1 MSSKLPMGVE
11 TIYRPCFSLL
21 IFGSVSRFIILI
33 DYNITIKMK
42 KFIQFI
48 IFTLTALILNIHQIL
63 ADEKIKIGLVVP
75 LSGEYKEIGDSIL
88 KATRLAINKIDDDKI
103 KIVPKDTRAD
113 PEITLKVSK
122 ELQEQGIKII
132 IGPVFNK
139 NLAYLKDLKEVT
151 FLSLS
156 NTSTNNPNNVI
167 NGGINAIS
175 QIKAIKKFQ
184 KFNNLER
191 SILLI
196 PNSNFKSEIEDAV
209 VKTKIKLKDKFVYDT
224 DPTILTSQIEKLTRY
239 KIRKQNLKDE
249 IKRLENSD
257 EANKE
262 NKILNLKKR
271 DTLGGINFDSVII
284 ADFDESLKSVTTS
297 LLYTD
302 VSSNRVNYIT
312 LNQWFDKSIL
322 KEENLQ
328 PIYFP
333 SINKENYDNFVSE
346 YFKIYNDYPNQISFL
361 SFDLVGLVYFLIY
374 KNDFVIDNK
383 IFYKKNKFKGKI
395 GIFEINKNKIS
406 HILNFY
412 VAENNNFRKIF

>member
-1 MSSKLPMGVE
+1 
-11 TIYRPCFSLL
+11 
-21 IFGSVSRFIILI
+21 
-33 DYNITIKMK
+33 MK

-48 IFTLTALILNIHQIL
+48 IFTFIGLILNIFHSL

-75 LSGEYKEIGDSIL
+75 LSGEYKEVGNSIL
-88 KATRLAINKIDDDKI
+88 KSARLAINKIDDLRME
-103 KIVPKDTRAD
+103 IVPRDTKSN
-113 PEITLKVSK
+113 PETTLRVSK
-122 ELQEQGIKII
+122 ELYEQGIKII

-139 NLAYLKDLKEVT
+139 NLIYLDELNKVT

-156 NTSTNNPNNVI
+156 NTNINNPKNVI
-167 NGGINAIS
+167 SGGINAIS
-175 QIKAIKKFQ
+175 QINAIKKFQ
-184 KFNNLER
+184 EFAKLER
-191 SILLI
+191 SILLV
-196 PNSNFKSEIEDAV
+196 PNSEFKNEIEDAV
-209 VKTKIKLKDKFVYDT
+209 KKTKIKLKDKFIYDS

-239 KIRKQNLKDE
+239 PQRKQNLKNE
-249 IKRLENSD
+249 IIRLKNSN
-257 EANKE
+257 ESNKKK
-262 NKILNLKKR
+262 KISNLEKK

-284 ADFDESLKSVTTS
+284 ADFDENLKSVTTS

-302 VSSNRVNYIT
+302 VSSNRVIYIT

-346 YFKIYNDYPNQISFL
+346 YFSIYNEYPNQISFL

-374 KNDFVIDNK
+374 KNDFVINNK

-395 GIFEINKNKIS
+395 GIFEINKNKIN

-412 VAENNNFRKIF
+412 VAEDNNFKKIF

>member
-1 MSSKLPMGVE
+1 
-11 TIYRPCFSLL
+11 
-21 IFGSVSRFIILI
+21 
-33 DYNITIKMK
+33 MK
-42 KFIQFI
+42 KIIQFI
-48 IFTLTALILNIHQIL
+48 IFTLTGLILNIHQIS
-63 ADEKIKIGLVVP
+63 ADEKIKIGLIVP

-88 KATRLAINKIDDDKI
+88 KATRLAINKIDNNKI
-103 KIVPKDTRAD
+103 KIIPKDTRAD
-113 PEITLKVSK
+113 PKVTLKVSK

-139 NLAYLKDLKEVT
+139 NLEYLKDLKEVT

-156 NTSTNNPNNVI
+156 NTNTNNPNNVI

-184 KFNNLER
+184 EFNNLER

-196 PNSNFKSEIEDAV
+196 PNSNFRSEIEDAV

-262 NKILNLKKR
+262 NKILNLEKK

-302 VSSNRVNYIT
+302 VSSSRVNYIT